1 MFDVKTENT
10 QVLLLCDVNKN
21 KNKNKSKSNFPITNL
36 HDHQTEQKQN
46 ILKTQLNTIRWQDPI
61 KISLHKR
68 IKIKNQKKYYYYT
81 S

>member
-21 KNKNKSKSNFPITNL
+21 KSNFPITNL

-61 KISLHKR
+61 KISLQKR